1 MSGVAGY
8 SAPDPTGSA
17 QEVLEHSQ
25 FQYDVGDNPTQID
38 DLRNP
43 FAWADGQKP
52 VTRTIGYDGYNRA
65 TAVNYTYA
73 TASGDD
79 LHESPNLAEHTNG
92 LGADKRGKPQPEVAF
107 DTRVRS
113 ETYAYDG
120 LGNRTNSGDDQN
132 GFYDRSLG
140 VEAHDAARPYQLTSA
155 LIGVGTHQGSL
166 TASYDAAG
174 NQTGLSVLRDAASCM
189 PIGANCNQRYA
200 YEWDEY
206 NRLTRARR
214 WDGANLGT
222 ANDPLP
228 ETAAAADLVYA
239 YNGADSR
246 TRTTVVHP
254 GVADDVHTLYIY
266 ASLELRRTG
275 FDGENNDYLLD
286 ATHERV
292 YLGANGERLAQ
303 LRPDEAGLPAYTGEA
318 RVFFE
323 FADHLGSANTVVDK
337 RTGELVEKRT
347 YTAYGSIESDHRQ
360 DRWGQ
365 FREDY
370 GFTTKE
376 EDVEVGLTYF
386 GKRFYNPRLGRWLN
400 ADPLAIHSPG
410 EADLNL
416 YAYVSGR
423 VFATVDPL
431 GLKGVA
437 GSADNPIDVQSP
449 KGLNLKDGTIFVFNP
464 VAKHSSSITT
474 FRGHGDAIANG
485 YNLFFR
491 VSSAAPVFSA
501 DFVAKQLTR
510 DVAEMFN
517 KNHEGEKSTFADA
530 AEKATHFEAK
540 AEEGGKS
547 GGVAE
552 GGCASC
558 EGSQVAQAASI
569 ALRVKEAVDFVE
581 GAVEAAVTAAER
593 TASKV
598 AAKPAGKTAYS
609 VAFQMHLPADQLG
622 TPRANHFKLANEA
635 LEGTKELV
643 PELAA
648 LVPKASKPSISP
660 KGWIWQHATI
670 EQGGGYVGVMQLV
683 PELQHTPGSEW
694 WRTLHPLKWGGGGYT
709 QWAIPLGAP
718 KNK

>member
-1 MSGVAGY
+1 M
-8 SAPDPTGSA
+8 
-17 QEVLEHSQ
+17 
-25 FQYDVGDNPTQID
+25 
-38 DLRNP
+38 RNP

-400 ADPLAIHSPG
+400 ADPLAVHSPG

-423 VFATVDPL
+423 VFSSVDPL
-431 GLKGVA
+431 GLQAQAAVA
-437 GSADNPIDVQSP
+437 GGAVACPECALVVPAVVAGKVAND
-449 KGLNLKDGTIFVFNP
+449 KLKERYGTSDTHAAQTLFKAEVTVTVAAGASSLYRMVRP
-464 VAKHSSSITT
+464 VEA
-474 FRGHGDAIANG
+474 
-485 YNLFFR
+485 
-491 VSSAAPVFSA
+491 
-501 DFVAKQLTR
+501 
-510 DVAEMFN
+510 
-517 KNHEGEKSTFADA
+517 GEADA
-530 AEKATHFEAK
+530 ARRALEYQRNIAREHEAAMRMALVALASTAVQSVSTPDGKSPSSGAKPETPAKDKAKEIQRSEGAPSPDPGDPNNGKKPGSKAKLTPNQTRAVVALVASGLAAKSIRGGAARSAAYSDGWTPASLRTALDRFAPGAAGVRSTDGVKTFYQSAGSSVRVAADNEGGYFRIEDTSIAGKRRFLNMSGANPSNRINENGSQSGRTQGEYNQATHF
-540 AEEGGKS
+540 
-547 GGVAE
+547 
-552 GGCASC
+552 
-558 EGSQVAQAASI
+558 
-569 ALRVKEAVDFVE
+569 
-581 GAVEAAVTAAER
+581 
-593 TASKV
+593 
-598 AAKPAGKTAYS
+598 
-609 VAFQMHLPADQLG
+609 
-622 TPRANHFKLANEA
+622 
-635 LEGTKELV
+635 
-643 PELAA
+643 
-648 LVPKASKPSISP
+648 
-660 KGWIWQHATI
+660 
-670 EQGGGYVGVMQLV
+670 
-683 PELQHTPGSEW
+683 
-694 WRTLHPLKWGGGGYT
+694 
-709 QWAIPLGAP
+709 
-718 KNK
+718 KNTD